1 MGLLG
6 RLKNIVKGKANGA
19 IEKAE
24 RNDPIAIA
32 KVELVEAKEDLGKLE
47 SAVKMALGQ
56 RNIATT
62 KVAEVTK
69 SSEKWLAQ
77 AKIAKEAGNMD
88 LAEQALAK
96 CTEFEGE
103 AKRRQD
109 ALDSSEGRYEQA
121 LARFKSKTTEI
132 DALGSKIKEAE
143 VNFKTAKAL
152 NDLETSETS
161 GAGVKSVD
169 RINDMLDMADEEV
182 AMSEAGLEIGQD
194 PTANLEADIAKIGN
208 KQAVADR
215 LANL

>member
-47 SAVKMALGQ
+47 SAMKMALGQ
-56 RNIATT
+56 RNIATN

-69 SSEKWLAQ
+69 SSEKWLGQ
-77 AKIAKEAGNMD
+77 AKIAKTAGNME

-121 LARFKSKTTEI
+121 LGRFKSKTIEI
-132 DALGSKIKEAE
+132 DALGQKIKEAE

-182 AMSEAGLEIGQD
+182 AMSEAGLELGQD

-208 KQAVADR
+208 KQEVADR